1 MRRAVRALAVAM
13 SAMLL
18 VVAMAGPAAA
28 KKVSAEKYAKTL
40 CTTLDNLVDSAE
52 ELVEAYN
59 ALPVDDPATFQTQA
73 VELVNGFLADIQAAE
88 TKLKKLTPD
97 VSGGKKIGKTFT
109 EYLTGQATEL
119 KTAVDTFAAADPNG
133 VAFAADVAQLEVAV
147 NLLATTAGDPFSTVT
162 NQELL
167 KAFDEEPAC
176 EDVVT
181 VF

>member
-1 MRRAVRALAVAM
+1 M

-18 VVAMAGPAAA
+18 VVTMAGPAAA

-40 CTTLDNLVDSAE
+40 CTTLDKLVDSAN

-59 ALPVDDPATFQTQA
+59 ALPVDDPATFQTQT
-73 VELVNGFLADIQAAE
+73 VELVNGFLEDIQAAE
-88 TKLKKLTPD
+88 TKLKKSTPD
-97 VSGGKKIGKTFT
+97 VSGGKKIAKTFN
-109 EYLTGQATEL
+109 EYLAGQSTEL
-119 KTAVDTFAAADPNG
+119 QTALDTFAAADPNG

-147 NLLATTAGDPFSTVT
+147 NLLTTTAGDPFSTVT
-162 NQELL
+162 NQDLL
-167 KAFDEEPAC
+167 QAFDEEPAC